1 MEEKYAYLVMVL
13 ATFLYNL
20 QPLLLKT
27 VKISFI
33 YQVISLCLGIFVP
46 SLIVL
51 VYHNSKLEPN
61 DRFNFMSLITNKN
74 RLLYG
79 VISCVYLYN
88 VYYGFKMLPMSVSLP
103 LFMLFPI
110 TIMVT
115 QLIINKVP
123 ISSNQIIGSC
133 VTILGIFIT
142 CWSKNKSGLSKK
154 AILIML
160 FGTIIFGLG
169 WTILQV
175 KPERTFLIE
184 DAQYMVKE
192 DEKHEDFIKA
202 NIDIL
207 QTAFIPLILSCLLL
221 LLIRSGLFKNNKH
234 FGKLQN
240 VLLGEKFNKNMLI
253 KLICVSLVLSYTYNI
268 LYFEAYNALD
278 SSIYAALENLE
289 VVFGILIGYFVL
301 NEKVGIRKI
310 VGASAVIGGIIIS
323 IYGGKIESSIREFKL
338 KR

>member
-1 MEEKYAYLVMVL
+1 MEKKYAYIVMVL

-27 VKISFI
+27 VKVSFI
-33 YQVISLCLGIFVP
+33 YQVISLCLGILVP
-46 SLIVL
+46 SFVVL
-51 VYHNSKLEPN
+51 VYHNSKLPPN
-61 DRFNFMSLITNKN
+61 DRFDFTSLITNKN

-79 VISCVYLYN
+79 IISCVYLYN
-88 VYYGFKMLPMSVSLP
+88 VYYGFKMLPMSISLP

-110 TIMVT
+110 TIMIT
-115 QLIINKVP
+115 QSIINKVP
-123 ISSNQIIGSC
+123 ISFHQIIGSA
-133 VTILGIFIT
+133 VTILGILIT
-142 CWSKNKSGLSKK
+142 CFEKNKSGLSKK
-154 AILIML
+154 AIVIML

-169 WTILQV
+169 WTLLQV
-175 KPERTFLIE
+175 TPERTFLIE
-184 DAQYMVKE
+184 DAQYMVE
-192 DEKHEDFIKA
+192 QDNKHEDFIKA

-207 QTAFIPLILSCLLL
+207 QTAFVPLVFSIIMLLL
-221 LLIRSGLFKNNKH
+221 MGSGLFKGNKQ

-240 VLLGEKFNKNMLI
+240 VLLGEKFDKIMLI

-289 VVFGILIGYFVL
+289 VVFGMLIGYFVL

-310 VGASAVIGGIIIS
+310 GGASAVIGGILIS
-323 IYGGKIESSIREFKL
+323 IYGDKLDSSITKFKF
-338 KR
+338 KP